1 LLVDAQPPSRHE
13 PVKVC
18 AANPDEVG
26 SMGKGG
32 DDVVARHDAGVEV
45 DLKAITDGIDHRGQ
59 GFEGH
64 WCSFEVV
71 MTGPGR

>member
-1 LLVDAQPPSRHE
+1 
-13 PVKVC
+13 
-18 AANPDEVG
+18 
-26 SMGKGG
+26 MGKGG